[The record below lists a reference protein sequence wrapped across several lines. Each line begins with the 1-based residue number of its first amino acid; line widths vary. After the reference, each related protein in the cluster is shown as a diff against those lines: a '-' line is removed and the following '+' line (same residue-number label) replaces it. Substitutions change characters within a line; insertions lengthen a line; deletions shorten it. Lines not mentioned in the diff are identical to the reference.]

1 MPSLGSRPTPFD
13 LVFQPAAHA
22 SFPTIREALELAGQD
37 PRDRD
42 RFLLQREVV
51 TLLRELRPDEGLG
64 ESIDQLAALVH
75 HAYLFWD
82 AGGLTVELPLDR
94 LIERHEETS
103 RLDEPGVRGPAYYA
117 QVPERRIWAQVI
129 PGEPH
134 EPLDGC
140 FVHDLPESDEIRVL
154 GVFGIHP
161 ERTGFSVVEVTGSAP
176 GVLEREDGSE
186 LFAPKLLGGV
196 AAKLFSIAGEEELL
210 ELGWR
215 SHELATGAG
224 TEGFQWKV

>member
-1 MPSLGSRPTPFD
+1 MSSPGSRPTPFD
-13 LVFQPAAHA
+13 LVFQPAAHT
-22 SFPTIREALELAGQD
+22 SFPTIREAVELTGQD

-42 RFLLQREVV
+42 RFLMQREVV

-64 ESIDQLAALVH
+64 EGIDQLAALVH
-75 HAYLFWD
+75 HGYLFWD
-82 AGGLTVELPLDR
+82 GGGLTVELPLDR

-103 RLDEPGVRGPAYYA
+103 KPDEPGVRGPAYYA

-161 ERTGFSVVEVTGSAP
+161 ERTGFSVVEVTGPAP
-176 GVLEREDGSE
+176 RVLQRVDGSE
-186 LFAPKLLGGV
+186 LFASRLPGGV

-215 SHELATGAG
+215 SHEASR
-224 TEGFQWKV
+224 WKV